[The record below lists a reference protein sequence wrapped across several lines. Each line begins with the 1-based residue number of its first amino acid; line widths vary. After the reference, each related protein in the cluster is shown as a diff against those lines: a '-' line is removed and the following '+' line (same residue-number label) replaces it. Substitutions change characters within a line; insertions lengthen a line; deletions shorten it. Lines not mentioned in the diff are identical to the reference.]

1 MTVACSSPYARR
13 CPAAGFDASRRLVS
27 AGRHFIAHRSWLLTW
42 ASLLLAGG
50 WLVCPAL
57 ALAQAKTATAEFP
70 LELVR
75 FEPDQRNPVFTA
87 AGPGHWDV
95 KIRERGWI
103 LKEGDRWHLWYS
115 GYDGTRIN
123 RVRLG
128 YATSDDGIQW
138 HRHPHNPIDAADW
151 IEDPVVVRDG
161 KTLHLIAEGR
171 DDQPHRFTSTD
182 GLTWHRQGGL
192 DVRRVDGRPVESG
205 PLGTPTVIRTAE
217 GWNLLYERR
226 DAGVWLARSPDLRR
240 WTNVRDEP
248 VLTRDPEGPD
258 SVMIALNQV
267 LEYRGKYY
275 AYYHGTR
282 SPQRPRLW
290 TTNVAVSDDLITWRK
305 YPGNP
310 LLPEAENKSSGLVV
324 FDGERFRLYT
334 MHERVDLHWGE
345 RPAR

>member
-1 MTVACSSPYARR
+1 MSFVACRRHLPRRSGSSARLATRLGRVAARR
-13 CPAAGFDASRRLVS
+13 GGRLLGLLVAFALPGLFAPAVG
-27 AGRHFIAHRSWLLTW
+27 
-42 ASLLLAGG
+42 
-50 WLVCPAL
+50 
-57 ALAQAKTATAEFP
+57 LAQARSAEVDDEFP
-70 LELVR
+70 PELVR
-75 FEPDQRNPVFTA
+75 FEADRRNPVFTA

-103 LKEGDRWHLWYS
+103 LKDHDRWHLWYS
-115 GYDGTRIN
+115 GYDGTRVN

-128 YATSDDGIQW
+128 YATSDDGITWQ
-138 HRHPHNPIDAADW
+138 RQAGNPIDVDDW
-151 IEDPVVVRDG
+151 IEDPVVVRDQE
-161 KTLHLIAEGR
+161 TFHLIAEGR
-171 DDQPHRFTSTD
+171 DDQPHWFTSTD
-182 GLTWHRQGGL
+182 GLKWHRQGGL
-192 DVRRVDGRPVESG
+192 DIRRVDGRPVESG
-205 PLGTPTVIRTAE
+205 PLGTPTVLRTAE

-248 VLTRDPEGPD
+248 VLTRDPDGLD
-258 SVMIALNQV
+258 AVMIALNQV
-267 LEYRGKYY
+267 IEYRGKYY

-282 SPQRPRLW
+282 TPQRPRLW
-290 TTNVAVSDDLITWRK
+290 STNVAVSSDLISWRK

>member
-1 MTVACSSPYARR
+1 MSFLACRLHLPRRSGSSARLATRLGRVAARR
-13 CPAAGFDASRRLVS
+13 RGRLLGLLVAFALPGLFAPAVG
-27 AGRHFIAHRSWLLTW
+27 
-42 ASLLLAGG
+42 
-50 WLVCPAL
+50 
-57 ALAQAKTATAEFP
+57 LAQARSAVVAAEFP
-70 LELVR
+70 PELVR
-75 FEPDQRNPVFTA
+75 FEADRRNPVFTA

-103 LKEGDRWHLWYS
+103 LKDHDRWHLWYS
-115 GYDGTRIN
+115 GYDGTRVN

-128 YATSDDGIQW
+128 YATSDDGITWQ
-138 HRHPHNPIDAADW
+138 RQAGNPIDVDDW
-151 IEDPVVVRDG
+151 IEDPVVFRDQEMF
-161 KTLHLIAEGR
+161 HLIAEGR
-171 DDQPHRFTSTD
+171 DDQPHWFTSTD
-182 GLTWHRQGGL
+182 GLKWHRQGGL
-192 DVRRVDGRPVESG
+192 DIRRVDGRPVESG
-205 PLGTPTVIRTAE
+205 PLGTPTVLRTAE

-248 VLTRDPEGPD
+248 VLTRDPDGLD
-258 SVMIALNQV
+258 AVMIALNQV
-267 LEYRGKYY
+267 IEYRGKYY

-282 SPQRPRLW
+282 TPQRPRLW
-290 TTNVAVSDDLITWRK
+290 STNVAVSSDLISWRK